1 MNINL
6 RFCGV
11 QLAIFYAM
19 IALGVTVAADT
30 PETPQPGKLVYYSTL
45 DSAEEI
51 IKPAVGEAAT
61 CGSAV
66 FSPGVKGSALSIESS
81 TSPVRIPFPNGLPA
95 EKGCLEFWA
104 QLYTKSNFCWSG
116 GNPRFYCFNRTGTQN
131 SSVSFI
137 DINSGN
143 GANGAGFTTVLGNQT
158 VPSQPSGTSSYATI
172 FCGLDP
178 KAWHHYELTWNIK
191 GLAADPSSAMMLKL
205 DDVVISK
212 VALEGFDGATFA
224 MRMDDS
230 CELYFPLQDGFS
242 DYSRVPYVIDEFK
255 VWDSDVFVPDPN
267 VNPNPPPDPLMDGVD
282 VVDGVTWYYTLAQD
296 GNATV
301 VKGEIPYAGEL
312 EIPAV
317 LDGHSVVATA
327 QGLFQNNKAVTR
339 VFFPDSV
346 RSIGGWTFDQA
357 TSLVSVRLPETLD
370 YLGDSAFSWCAG
382 LTDAFI
388 PAGLTRVEKDIFHSN
403 ASMTSAVVPEGVKS
417 MGRAVFYN
425 CTALKTVVFPASF
438 NSFDYTSMSESH
450 MQFGGCRALEA
461 AVFSCATPPAN
472 LMRSGLQLYGKIYYP
487 KAHAA
492 DWEAVVPE
500 EKFGGYAEDYGKQL
514 PITLAPLARSYVPG
528 LAIEPIVVSYTGEAV
543 KPVIAVKGLPK
554 GLVFKNGVISG
565 TPTMP
570 GVAVV
575 TVSVTAG
582 GKVVETREVD
592 MRVTHYTDALAAELA
607 GSCGPFIPGVPV
619 AENLSVVAGWK
630 ASGLPSGLKFERK
643 TGLLTGTPTK
653 PGSYTVLFKQTVG
666 PAVHVASTTLTVA
679 PLRTVSVTVEG
690 LGTVKGAGD
699 YAANAVAKLTA
710 KPGKGYAVAGW
721 FRNGMRVSRDAAF
734 AYSVGTEEVQTLT
747 VKFVPGAEDAASLA
761 CAFDGAALAAEG
773 AALCVT
779 NYQGVAAE
787 WPVAFDALTQPTLK
801 ASGLPAGL
809 AFKDGVVAGVPTTSS
824 RIDKKTGTVVPTTAT
839 FTLKTLA
846 GNTAKYKVDFVVLPR
861 GTWAA
866 GTYAGA
872 WLNQDEIAGSATF
885 TLAAN
890 GKGSGRITY
899 AYNGKSATATLT
911 SAALVSYDPVAET
924 AAFVATLKGTGLE
937 TQTMR
942 LAVRSVEGCGVLESV
957 DADDAALTLVQDVW
971 KRTDVALPTFP
982 TGRAALSLTT
992 ADGLVLTFGAKGAV
1006 KFAGKVPG
1014 DTGADVS
1021 VSGSATICAAPM
1033 SELNAQVLIYV
1044 PAKKGLAQGFAC
1056 LVGLRLEVDAAGVVT
1071 SVVAVEE
1078 SAE

>member
-1 MNINL
+1 MLNFFA
-6 RFCGV
+6 R
-11 QLAIFYAM
+11 Q
-19 IALGVTVAADT
+19 ALGGLCLVATLTAFSVSA
-30 PETPQPGKLVYYSTL
+30 ETGNLIYHTTF
-45 DSAEEI
+45 DSADAIRKPVVGAAGEVWAGTFEEG
-51 IKPAVGEAAT
+51 KKGNALAVPRGTAT
-61 CGSAV
+61 AQ
-66 FSPGVKGSALSIESS
+66 
-81 TSPVRIPFPNGLPA
+81 IPFAEGLPP
-95 EKGCLEFWA
+95 EKGCIEFWA
-104 QLYTKSNFCWSG
+104 KIQTSSSYFSSG
-116 GNPRFYCFNRTGTQN
+116 GNPRFFLFNKPGIDNTDAI
-131 SSVSFI
+131 SFLE
-137 DINSGN
+137 INAN
-143 GANGAGFTTVLGNQT
+143 NGAGG
-158 VPSQPSGTSSYATI
+158 SGWQIVHGGLWKTSNGGSSYSRL
-172 FCGLDP
+172 FGDLDP
-178 KAWHHYELTWNIK
+178 TAWHHYAIRWNLAGVNGRDGMACVFELDGEPK
-191 GLAADPSSAMMLKL
+191 LAFAKDSVDAAAFKAWVGQPSVLVM
-205 DDVVISK
+205 
-212 VALEGFDGATFA
+212 
-224 MRMDDS
+224 
-230 CELYFPLQDGFS
+230 PLTRNSPTPRDCN
-242 DYSRVPYVIDEFK
+242 VPFLIDEFK

-417 MGRAVFYN
+417 MGRAAFYN

-461 AVFSCATPPAN
+461 AVFSCATPPAH

-1021 VSGSATICAAPM
+1021 VSGSAKICAAPM